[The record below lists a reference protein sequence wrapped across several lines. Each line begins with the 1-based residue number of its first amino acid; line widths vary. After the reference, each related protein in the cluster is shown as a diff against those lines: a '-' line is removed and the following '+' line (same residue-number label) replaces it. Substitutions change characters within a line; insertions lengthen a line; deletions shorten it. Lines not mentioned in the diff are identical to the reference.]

1 MTEATP
7 RTGHV
12 VSFIDIGTNSVR
24 MMVVRLNP
32 NLSYTVLSLE
42 KEMVRLGAGGFDD
55 MFLRR
60 DAIDRTVLVCKK
72 FVELA
77 RYYGADEI
85 IAVATSAAR
94 EARNQNV
101 LEERLKE
108 EANLDLGI
116 ISGIEEA
123 RLIFLGVSS
132 GIELADRTALMID
145 IGGGSTELA
154 LGSGS
159 GHAFLDSLKL
169 GAIRMTDLFIPRG
182 YQKPVDDKTYNVMK
196 RHVKGYMSSAARAI
210 RKSKV
215 DLVIGSSGT
224 IVNLSEMAVRSL
236 GGRPGTLRLSHL
248 RKLTSIIRSST
259 LSQRRMLPGI
269 NPERA
274 DIIIG
279 GAAILETFMEQ
290 LHIEEIAVSERG
302 VREGLLIDYLA
313 RIEGSPYS
321 QGKSV
326 RETSILQLGR
336 SCDVD
341 EGHAATVMRLSLS
354 LFDSAREA
362 GLHSLGN
369 KERELL
375 RYAAYLHDVG
385 DFISFTNHHAHS
397 YYIIRNADL
406 LGFDHR
412 EVLIMANLARYH
424 RKRAPRR
431 KDPELAGLDAETYR
445 TIVVM
450 SAFLRLAEG
459 LDRSH
464 GALASEVSLRKEGKK
479 AVLELVTD
487 DDASLEVWG
496 LEGTGKAFRRAFGLD
511 LEVRVKGTRQ

>member
-1 MTEATP
+1 MSDAAP
-7 RTGHV
+7 RAGHV

-32 NLSYTVLSLE
+32 NLSYTVLSQE

-60 DAIDRTVLVCKK
+60 DAIDRTVLVCRK
-72 FVELA
+72 FVELS

-94 EARNQNV
+94 EAGNQNV
-101 LEERLKE
+101 LVERLRE
-108 EANLDLGI
+108 DVGVELGI

-123 RLIFLGVSS
+123 RLVFLGVAS
-132 GIELADRTALMID
+132 GLELADRTALMID

-154 LGSGS
+154 LGTGR
-159 GHAFLDSLKL
+159 GHEYLDSLKL

-182 YQKPVDDKTYNVMK
+182 HQGAVSEKTYAAMK
-196 RHVKGYMSSAARAI
+196 KHVRGYMSQATRCI
-210 RKSKV
+210 RKSHTDV
-215 DLVIGSSGT
+215 AIGSSGT

-236 GGRPGTLRLSHL
+236 GGQPGTLRLSHL
-248 RKLTSIIRSST
+248 RKLASTIRSFT
-259 LSQRRMLPGI
+259 LKERRMLPGI

-279 GAAILETFMEQ
+279 GAAVLEAIMEE
-290 LHIEEIAVSERG
+290 LRIDELRVSERG
-302 VREGLLIDYLA
+302 VREGLLVDYLA
-313 RIEGSPYS
+313 RIEGSPHA
-321 QGKSV
+321 QGKGV

-341 EGHAATVMRLSLS
+341 EGHAATVERLSLS
-354 LFDSAREA
+354 LFDSARSA
-362 GLHSLGN
+362 GLHNLGD

-385 DFISFTNHHAHS
+385 DFISFTNHHFHS

-406 LGFDHR
+406 LGFDQK
-412 EVLIMANLARYH
+412 EVAIMAALARYH
-424 RKRAPRR
+424 RKKAPRR
-431 KDPELAGLDAETYR
+431 KDPELAGLDQKTYEAVA
-445 TIVVM
+445 TM
-450 SAFLRLAEG
+450 SAFVRLAES

-464 GALASEVSLRKEGKK
+464 GGVVEKASLKRTNGEVI
-479 AVLELVTD
+479 LELISD
-487 DDASLEVWG
+487 GDPSLEVWG
-496 LEGTGKAFRRAFGLD
+496 LEGAEKAFRRVFGLD
-511 LEVRVKGTRQ
+511 LTVKLREKS

>member
-1 MTEATP
+1 MSDAAP
-7 RTGHV
+7 RAGHV

-24 MMVVRLNP
+24 MIVVRLNP
-32 NLSYTVLSLE
+32 NLSYTVLSQE

-55 MFLRR
+55 MFLHR
-60 DAIDRTVLVCKK
+60 DAIDRTVLVCRK
-72 FVELA
+72 FVELS

-101 LEERLKE
+101 LVERLRE
-108 EANLDLGI
+108 DTGVELGI

-123 RLIFLGVSS
+123 RLVFLGVAS
-132 GIELADRTALMID
+132 GLELADRTALMID

-154 LGSGS
+154 LGTGR
-159 GHAFLDSLKL
+159 GHEYLDSLKL

-182 YQKPVDDKTYNVMK
+182 HQGAVSEKTYAAMK
-196 RHVKGYMSSAARAI
+196 KHVRGYMSQAARCI
-210 RKSKV
+210 RKSRADV
-215 DLVIGSSGT
+215 AIGSSGT

-248 RKLTSIIRSST
+248 RKLASTIRSST
-259 LSQRRMLPGI
+259 LRERRMLPGI

-279 GAAILETFMEQ
+279 GAAVLEAIMEE
-290 LHIEEIAVSERG
+290 LRIDEVLVSERG
-302 VREGLLIDYLA
+302 VREGLLVDYLA
-313 RIEGSPYS
+313 RIEGSPHA

-341 EGHAATVMRLSLS
+341 EGHAATVERLSLS
-354 LFDSAREA
+354 LFDSARSA
-362 GLHSLGN
+362 GLHELGD

-385 DFISFTNHHAHS
+385 DFISFTNHHFHS

-406 LGFDHR
+406 LGFDQR
-412 EVLIMANLARYH
+412 EVAVMAALARYH
-424 RKRAPRR
+424 RKKAPRR
-431 KDPELAGLDAETYR
+431 KDPELVGLDQKTYEAIA
-445 TIVVM
+445 TM
-450 SAFLRLAEG
+450 SAFVRLAES

-464 GALASEVSLRKEGKK
+464 GGVVEKVSLRRTDGKV
-479 AVLELVTD
+479 VLEIVSD
-487 DDASLEVWG
+487 GDPSLEVWG
-496 LEGTGKAFRRAFGLD
+496 LEGAEKAFRRVFGLD
-511 LEVRVKGTRQ
+511 LTVKLRGKS